1 MTDVKFHGDI
11 EIMGQDGTKIKVN
24 GQRLKLYMDGAF
36 VGKIET
42 FCLDNPP

>member
-1 MTDVKFHGDI
+1 
-11 EIMGQDGTKIKVN
+11 MGQDEAKFKVN

-42 FCLDNPP
+42 FYLDNPSLEA